1 MKNILTKYAIKLI
14 IPLLMVSPLLKA
26 YLDFNSQI
34 NVDISL
40 NKYIPN
46 QTTTIFAAYS
56 QDGMIPDYVIS
67 YLKLLKEI
75 SPNIIYITDNPI
87 KKKEISKLKPFVTHL
102 IASRHEEYDWGSY
115 KRGYNWLK
123 QNGYL
128 ENNNNFSHPL
138 LIFANDSTIPTT
150 TSFAPILSDMKLK
163 NTDFY
168 GITANQDG
176 TYHIQSYFL
185 IITPQMYN
193 HPNFAKY
200 LNNVIKQK
208 DGLTVAYRYEVPF
221 TQYFTNLGFS
231 HSTYIDYKLLSYL
244 PLNDKNCY
252 PLTMLTKYNAPLL
265 KMRTF
270 TNRLN
275 VQESRRLVFNWLRKN
290 QPETY
295 KDLIKHLKAI
305 NSPYLKENR

>member
-1 MKNILTKYAIKLI
+1 MQKKLILIISIIFLFVVIALTSLYFYNTPTRYAIFAGYNANQTIPNYVITYLKGLNDVTNGVVYIADSPLKDGELKKLKDINILYT
-14 IPLLMVSPLLKA
+14 
-26 YLDFNSQI
+26 QH
-34 NVDISL
+34 
-40 NKYIPN
+40 
-46 QTTTIFAAYS
+46 T
-56 QDGMIPDYVIS
+56 
-67 YLKLLKEI
+67 
-75 SPNIIYITDNPI
+75 
-87 KKKEISKLKPFVTHL
+87 
-102 IASRHEEYDWGSY
+102 RHEEYDWGSY